1 MKSLEARGKPRRG
14 TFATMALLLALLP
27 VATAAQSPG
36 DLRESAIAERVLDR
50 YRDLLEQETLAFT
63 ISQAVD
69 VASELHP
76 EVRLNRERLAEF
88 PSLVREARSP
98 YLPQLDLNLQFAQTR
113 DPGFRN
119 SPFFSRLIDDPGA
132 SPFGG
137 GDVGDFGGAFT
148 FGTYLWNFQASQ
160 VVWSFGLRPA
170 LRGVEVGR
178 LRVEAD
184 LQEVQNRVARDTA
197 TRLYSWLLGLRTRDV
212 LRQAVE
218 TSERGLA
225 LARDRVELGAAAR
238 LDVLRARVQLSRLRR
253 QLSDA
258 EDSLAVERAG
268 INALVGREQSKAIEV
283 LDALELPDPLPRV
296 LPAEALM
303 ELAGQQRPTLRQF
316 GHDRE
321 LLDVQTSLALADAR
335 PEVRASASYG
345 INTFTLENTHDMAL
359 HNWNAGV
366 SLTWNLFDGFGSG
379 SRVASLRSQVT
390 QNDWEQ
396 NEYESTLEVTLRNA
410 TANWAAALT
419 AIEEAT
425 LALEEAAETER
436 VATEELEAGAATPYL
451 VMETAQAPPGRGT
464 RESPAHPRRPERPGG
479 VEVPRR
485 LPRERPAFGDR
496 RHGSRPRRG
505 CFGSWALDARIGG
518 RTVKVTANLKTPTSG
533 WFRPLPFLA
542 LGTAPLLLV
551 ERRLR
556 PGRRLRGRA
565 GNGRRRGPGHSSD
578 RECRRHRPRLP
589 GRRAR
594 NLGPAGAA
602 GGSAGVLGT
611 WRGGRGSALP
621 TRGTGWNGARCWPG
635 SVPTCCGR
643 RWPKP
648 RRNSRARAW
657 ITCRHSNWSS
667 ARRVPC
673 RTFWGRK

>member
-1 MKSLEARGKPRRG
+1 MKSLEARGNPRRG
-14 TFATMALLLALLP
+14 TLAAMALLLALLP
-27 VATAAQSPG
+27 VAAAAQSPG
-36 DLRESAIAERVLDR
+36 QSPGDSRESAITDRVLDQ
-50 YRDLLEQETLAFT
+50 YRDLLEQEILAFT
-63 ISQAVD
+63 IFQAVD
-69 VASELHP
+69 VASALHP

-137 GDVGDFGGAFT
+137 ADAGDFGGAFT

-160 VVWSFGLRPA
+160 VLWSFGLRPA
-170 LRGVEVGR
+170 LRGVDVGR

-184 LQEVQNRVARDTA
+184 LEEVQNRIARDTV
-197 TRLYSWLLGLRTRDV
+197 TRLYSYLLGLRTRDV

-225 LARDRVELGAAAR
+225 VARDRVELGAAAR

-451 VMETAQAPPGRGT
+451 VMETAQARRDVELERARHTHDALNALAELKYLVGY
-464 RESPAHPRRPERPGG
+464 PANAPHS
-479 VEVPRR
+479 VIADTVP
-485 LPRERPAFGDR
+485 
-496 RHGSRPRRG
+496 
-505 CFGSWALDARIGG
+505 
-518 RTVKVTANLKTPTSG
+518 V
-533 WFRPLPFLA
+533 
-542 LGTAPLLLV
+542 
-551 ERRLR
+551 
-556 PGRRLRGRA
+556 RA
-565 GNGRRRGPGHSSD
+565 ADVSEAGHSMPELEEE
-578 RECRRHRPRLP
+578 R
-589 GRRAR
+589 
-594 NLGPAGAA
+594 
-602 GGSAGVLGT
+602 
-611 WRGGRGSALP
+611 
-621 TRGTGWNGARCWPG
+621 
-635 SVPTCCGR
+635 
-643 RWPKP
+643 
-648 RRNSRARAW
+648 
-657 ITCRHSNWSS
+657 
-667 ARRVPC
+667 
-673 RTFWGRK
+673 